1 MENPVKFT
9 NEPLKVL
16 TDTKPPLKPKPR
28 KKHLTAETQV
38 LQSAV
43 DALKANKIR
52 KEMRVPDKRRH
63 SSGVHSI
70 GF

>member
-9 NEPLKVL
+9 NEPPKVL
-16 TDTKPPLKPKPR
+16 TEKPPLKPKPR

-52 KEMRVPDKRRH
+52 KEKTADRRRH